1 MKKSLALLWAA
12 LLAMAASAQPDIQV
26 TEPGFKVFQ
35 FPRTQIPRIDGDFT
49 DWDIVPDA
57 YSVTIDEMW
66 DDTGK
71 HKNTDRS
78 TLDIKVKVGWV
89 KGLNRLYFLYEAYD
103 DFWDFNQ
110 LGLHNDTYEIVVD
123 GDLSGGPPY

>member
-26 TEPGFKVFQ
+26 TEPGFRVFQ

-66 DDTGK
+66 DDTGR
-71 HKNTDRS
+71 HKSTDRS
-78 TLDIKVKVGWV
+78 TLDVKVKVGWV
-89 KGLNRLYFLYEAYD
+89 
-103 DFWDFNQ
+103 
-110 LGLHNDTYEIVVD
+110 
-123 GDLSGGPPY
+123 